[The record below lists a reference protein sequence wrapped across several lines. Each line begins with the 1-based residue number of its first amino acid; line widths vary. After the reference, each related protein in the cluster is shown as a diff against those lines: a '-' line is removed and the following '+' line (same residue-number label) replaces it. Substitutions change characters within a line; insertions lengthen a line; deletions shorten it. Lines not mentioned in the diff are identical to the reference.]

1 MPLLNYILV
10 SFFLITSA
18 NAWDLKDF
26 KTEALS
32 PFSTSARN
40 VFYTGAG
47 LTLSVLIFEDAIVD
61 PTQREFVEDKP
72 VGSLSRFGDLAGQMI
87 PNALYVLGQT
97 IAGANGNKYG
107 YSRALGMLKATAYS
121 SAVTMGLKY
130 TIREPRPNN
139 ESSRNSF
146 PSGHATTAFA
156 FGGYIFAEHGWIAGI
171 PALSLATL
179 VGASRIND
187 NRHYLHD
194 VLAGATIGL
203 VYGIGISKLDQN
215 KRASEIE
222 EKSASLTIAPI
233 FDGNTKGIA
242 LIKEF

>member
-1 MPLLNYILV
+1 MPLFKYILV

-26 KTEALS
+26 KSEALS

-97 IAGANGNKYG
+97 IAG
-107 YSRALGMLKATAYS
+107 
-121 SAVTMGLKY
+121 V
-130 TIREPRPNN
+130 
-139 ESSRNSF
+139 
-146 PSGHATTAFA
+146 
-156 FGGYIFAEHGWIAGI
+156 

-203 VYGIGISKLDQN
+203 VYGIGISKLDQY
-215 KRASEIE
+215 KRTSEIE

-242 LIKEF
+242 LIKDF